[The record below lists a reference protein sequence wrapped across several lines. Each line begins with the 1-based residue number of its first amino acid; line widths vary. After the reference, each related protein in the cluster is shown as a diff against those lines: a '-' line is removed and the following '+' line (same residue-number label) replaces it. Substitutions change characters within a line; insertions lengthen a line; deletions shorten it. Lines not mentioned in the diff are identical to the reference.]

1 MSIQETRLKDI
12 ADAIRE
18 KDGTAGPIPA
28 NDFAERILAIPTSG
42 SLPDDVRTITLT
54 ADPPEG
60 GTVSGGGVASDGM
73 SITIT
78 AAKNGGYYFDGWK
91 ENGSFVSKESDYSF
105 QIDAD
110 RALVALFAKTRV
122 PSGYTQIEYIESN
135 GTEYIDTEV
144 IPDSGTPCQTK
155 VSADIQFLGEL
166 DSVTYYFSSYKP
178 YYNYSTKKTWY
189 SGYYMFR
196 NANGNYANIQTA
208 QSLQDKK
215 INNVSNK
222 RIALLLDG
230 PESVASVNE
239 EQVNL
244 GSSAHVITSM
254 PAICLLCLNN
264 DGTKSKI
271 MPAKLFSCQIE
282 KEGSL
287 VRDFVPC
294 IDPSG
299 SVGLYDLIDEKFFG
313 NAGTGTFTAGPVVE
327 L

>member
-1 MSIQETRLKDI
+1 MIALHTIFRL
-12 ADAIRE
+12 IR
-18 KDGTAGPIPA
+18 
-28 NDFAERILAIPTSG
+28 
-42 SLPDDVRTITLT
+42 RTI
-54 ADPPEG
+54 
-60 GTVSGGGVASDGM
+60 
-73 SITIT
+73 IT
-78 AAKNGGYYFDGWK
+78 AQKK
-91 ENGSFVSKESDYSF
+91 H
-105 QIDAD
+105 
-110 RALVALFAKTRV
+110 
-122 PSGYTQIEYIESN
+122 
-135 GTEYIDTEV
+135 
-144 IPDSGTPCQTK
+144 GTP
-155 VSADIQFLGEL
+155 
-166 DSVTYYFSSYKP
+166 
-178 YYNYSTKKTWY
+178 
-189 SGYYMFR
+189 GYYMFR

-264 DGTKSKI
+264 NGTKSRI

-287 VRDFVPC
+287 VRDLVPC

-299 SVGLYDLIDEKFFG
+299 SVGVYDLIDEKFFG